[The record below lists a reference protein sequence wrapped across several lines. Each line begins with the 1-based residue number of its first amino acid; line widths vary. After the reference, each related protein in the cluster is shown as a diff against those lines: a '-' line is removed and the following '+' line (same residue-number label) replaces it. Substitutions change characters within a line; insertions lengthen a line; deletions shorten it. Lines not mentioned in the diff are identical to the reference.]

1 MESKKN
7 RKENSLGLLTIKFI
21 DMIVK
26 SGDQLSV
33 DLKVAA
39 NQLGVEKRRVYDITN
54 VLEGI
59 NFLKRSKK
67 NIVTWNKDKIEHLMF
82 FHKNTRG
89 KINQLNHEG
98 LDSKTLS

>member
-1 MESKKN
+1 
-7 RKENSLGLLTIKFI
+7 
-21 DMIVK
+21 MIVK